1 MLSITLRRSLKRS
14 NASAITPFSVLS
26 SDGKRDRFGMSN
38 QASLYSRYRPRYS
51 PQIINAITSKVQN
64 WDTYIDW
71 ACGSGQLT
79 DKLAYKF
86 NDAYGIDKSF
96 QQLKY
101 MDSKIKQ
108 VVNHD
113 FNLHNSFEDGSVDLI
128 TVAQAFH
135 WLTPHEKFFKE
146 VDRLL
151 KPERGV
157 FVIVG
162 YTRPFLVNNDLNEIW
177 ESFYFDQLG
186 NYYGLLRDFSRT

>member
-1 MLSITLRRSLKRS
+1 MVSIVRDFLSPSSFDQVCSEVDVEVSGTGSMSIEEGSDQDTIFPSDLDHRG
-14 NASAITPFSVLS
+14 AFSV
-26 SDGKRDRFGMSN
+26 
-38 QASLYSRYRPRYS
+38 
-51 PQIINAITSKVQN
+51 
-64 WDTYIDW
+64 
-71 ACGSGQLT
+71 
-79 DKLAYKF
+79 
-86 NDAYGIDKSF
+86 NDAYGRAS
-96 QQLKY
+96 LAV
-101 MDSKIKQ
+101 KQ

-186 NYYGLLRDFSRT
+186 NYYCLLLYFSRI